1 MSPLTRISSTGF
13 DRPRRAIA
21 ALACASIVAAT
32 GCASAQAIDDSS
44 PAEAPAATGSDE
56 TSLITASTATTA
68 PTLPTLHEVLVQ
80 DRFVP
85 LAVALERSGLDS
97 VMDGLDDFV
106 LLAPTGAAFA
116 SSGADIGIE
125 YSTLMNNRQLLEA
138 TMRYHV
144 VADPSTNR
152 SWRTLNGS
160 ALDVDGSDVDTIE
173 RVDGVD
179 VVDRIHVRNG
189 TVLVM
194 PRMFLP
200 TRGPLGTATAGQAN
214 G

>member
-1 MSPLTRISSTGF
+1 
-13 DRPRRAIA
+13 
-21 ALACASIVAAT
+21 LACAAIVAAT

-44 PAEAPAATGSDE
+44 AAATGSDE
-56 TSLITASTATTA
+56 TSLVTASTATTA

-179 VVDRIHVRNG
+179 VLDRINVRNG